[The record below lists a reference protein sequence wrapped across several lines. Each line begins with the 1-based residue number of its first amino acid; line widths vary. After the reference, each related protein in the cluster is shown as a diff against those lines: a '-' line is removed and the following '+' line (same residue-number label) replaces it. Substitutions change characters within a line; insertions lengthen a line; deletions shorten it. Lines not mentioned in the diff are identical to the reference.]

1 MNTYKYILTI
11 TLTIIIFLLIGV
23 LSAKAALVG
32 NINKAT
38 LTSSPPTGSYNAN
51 DNFTVNVYLNTN
63 GQNANAVA
71 AYLNYDRTHF
81 QAVSLDVFE
90 SVFTIEFENIID
102 SAKGIIKIGRSQPT
116 PGINTTNGLIAK
128 INFKALSNVSPAAD
142 NLTFDFILSSAL
154 HSNVFLDDG
163 LGTPILSGVYSAK
176 YTVGTGGPVTY
187 PTGSLLRAG
196 NSAKVYLMENEQK
209 RWIPTAEIFVANGYL
224 WSSIVVVDSSV
235 LSYYPD
241 GPNVSLSA
249 DSIPEGSLIRATGD
263 IDVYIVKYVGT
274 KKFKRLI
281 LNPSVFNSYEHLQWS
296 DIKDVDK
303 SVVDLFIT
311 SDLVRTVDDTK
322 VYRLY
327 PSGDTGEK
335 RWIKTIGAFV
345 RMGLDW
351 DSIYQINQVDKDSY
365 ITGADLE

>member
-1 MNTYKYILTI
+1 MNKYILTI
-11 TLTIIIFLLIGV
+11 TLIIFLLIGV
-23 LSAKAALVG
+23 LSAKATLVG

-38 LTSSPPTGSYNAN
+38 FTISPPAGSYNAN
-51 DNFTVNVYLNTN
+51 DNFAVSIYLNTN

-71 AYLNYDRTHF
+71 VYLNYDRTHF
-81 QAVSLDVFE
+81 QAVSLDVSE

-102 SAKGIIKIGRSQPT
+102 PAKGIIKIGRSQPT
-116 PGINTTNGLIAK
+116 PGINTTNALIAK

-142 NLTFDFILSSAL
+142 NLTFAFILGSAL

-163 LGTPILSGVYSAK
+163 LGTPILSGVYTAK
-176 YTVGTGGPVTY
+176 YIVGTGGPVTY
-187 PTGSLLRAG
+187 PTSSLLRAG
-196 NSAKVYLMENEQK
+196 NSAKVYLIENEQK
-209 RWIPTAEIFVANGYL
+209 RWIPTAEIFVANGYS
-224 WSSIVVVDSSV
+224 WSSIVVVDPSV

-281 LNPSVFNSYEHLQWS
+281 LSPAVFNSYGHLKWS
-296 DIKDVDK
+296 DIKNVDK
-303 SVVDLFIT
+303 SVVDLFVT
-311 SDLVRTVDDTK
+311 SDLVLTVDDTK

-327 PSGDTGEK
+327 PAGDTGEK

-365 ITGADLE
+365 ITGVDLE